1 MRCNFLKNL
10 SGSLSIKLESP
21 VNELLSDPENKS
33 ISYNIITEN
42 VILETSN
49 TDCARAQLNLDF
61 VTILPIVSSFD
72 TPFNG
77 FILFNFLLLLLILY
91 NIRFQGSR
99 SVLNILASKTNFQNL
114 NPLALEFQQ
123 KSEHFVSSNIE
134 NFHSTLNAD
143 AHVFVPRMNSNIIDS
158 ANTDFNDTPMPFRNL
173 FESLY
178 HSTLN
183 PRAPILFHLR
193 TQMILLMVS
202 ILLRRFLTQ

>member
-1 MRCNFLKNL
+1 MRIFILKCARLSAFVRCNFLKNL

-33 ISYNIITEN
+33 ISYNLITEN

-72 TPFNG
+72 TRFNG

-143 AHVFVPRMNSNIIDS
+143 AQVFVPIMNSNIIDF
-158 ANTDFNDTPMPFRNL
+158 ANTDFNDTPEIFQSITQ
-173 FESLY
+173 SL
-178 HSTLN
+178 
-183 PRAPILFHLR
+183 HL
-193 TQMILLMVS
+193 
-202 ILLRRFLTQ
+202 